1 MKALG
6 FALILTILLAS
17 EVSGASVQVK
27 AAFHVHTAFSTGVL
41 SMEEV
46 IEEARREGIGAV
58 ILTDNFLVRFEYGLF
73 PLRSLLKKVVEKP
86 SARRMGLERYL
97 RAIEAAQARFPD
109 VILIPGVEVIPYY
122 YWTGSISTGDLTLWD
137 TQKNLLVVGLSRA
150 EDYARIPAIGNGPAF
165 QLGWPGLVQ
174 LALAVVAIGG
184 GIQLL
189 RTKRVRAIQMKHF
202 ILKVPKRYRLVGWS
216 ALGVGV
222 LLLLDGFASSELNPY
237 RGNLGIGPYQQ
248 VIEYAESR
256 GGAVFWSFPEARDAG
271 GIDLGRLG
279 KVSIRTEPYPE
290 ALLQTRGYT
299 GFGAVY
305 PDNVTF
311 TEPGRQWDQLLLEYS
326 GGRRAR
332 PGWGIGEVG
341 YHGPPK
347 RLGEALTT
355 FLVPERSRKAILE
368 ALREGRMY
376 ALTPLRDHHLVL
388 EDFSISL
395 EGVDHWVPMGGEL
408 EANGRAAILI
418 RLRVSASN
426 GREMPFTLRLIR
438 SGKVLNVL
446 QGKTPFEQVL
456 TVEPP
461 EAGSREFFRI
471 AITKPHRLLSNPIF
485 VRRRG

>member
-1 MKALG
+1 MKALC
-6 FALILTILLAS
+6 FALVLTILLAS

-27 AAFHVHTAFSTGVL
+27 AAFHVHTTFSTGVL
-41 SMEEV
+41 SLEEV

-58 ILTDNFLVRFEYGLF
+58 IVTDNLLLRFEYGLF
-73 PLRSLLKKVVEKP
+73 PLRGLVRKVVEKP
-86 SARRMGLERYL
+86 SAHRMGIARYL
-97 RAIEAAQARFPD
+97 GAIEEAQARFPD

-122 YWTGSISTGDLTLWD
+122 YWTGSVFTGDLTLWD
-137 TQKNLLVVGLSRA
+137 SQKNLLVVGLSRA
-150 EDYARIPAIGNGPAF
+150 EDYERIPAIGNGQAF
-165 QLGWPGLVQ
+165 QLGWPGLFQ

-189 RTKRVRAIQMKHF
+189 RTKRERAIQMKHF
-202 ILKVPKRYRLVGWS
+202 ILGVPKRYRLLGWS

-222 LLLLDGFASSELNPY
+222 LLLLDGFASSESNPY

-248 VIEYAESR
+248 VVEYAESR
-256 GGAVFWSFPEARDAG
+256 DGAVFWSFPEARDAR

-326 GGRRAR
+326 EGRRGR
-332 PGWGIGEVG
+332 PAWGIGEVG
-341 YHGPPK
+341 YHGPSK
-347 RLGEALTT
+347 WLGEALTT
-355 FLVPERSRKAILE
+355 FLAPERSRKAILE

-376 ALTPLRDHHLVL
+376 ALSPLRDHHLVL

-395 EGVDHWVPMGGEL
+395 EGVNHWVPMGGEL
-408 EANGRAAILI
+408 EASGPRP
-418 RLRVSASN
+418 LRISLKISASN

-438 SGKVLNVL
+438 SGKVLNIL
-446 QGKTPFEQVL
+446 QGKTPFEQLL

-461 EAGSREFFRI
+461 EAGGREFFRI